1 MFNKPNTII
10 NVMNKEKLLKE
21 LVEEIKKDEKLRQ
34 EFLKAL
40 QSEHSE
46 RKPRKNYEERQVQ
59 NKQTTGKKKPLWP
72 IFWLYLPATIVF
84 TGWGVFLLYIS
95 FIPELE
101 ISILTFPVGL
111 IFLFV
116 GISVAIDMWKYIK
129 GRIKF
134 VSLSRDFWRGFFMRD
149 FMD

>member
-1 MFNKPNTII
+1 MYLTII

-21 LVEEIKKDEKLRQ
+21 LVEEIKKDEKLRR
-34 EFLKAL
+34 ELLKAL

-46 RKPRKNYEERQVQ
+46 RKPRKNYAEQVQ

-72 IFWLYLPATIVF
+72 IFWLYLPSTIVF

-95 FIPELE
+95 FIPEFE

-116 GISVAIDMWKYIK
+116 GISSAIDTWKYIK

-134 VSLSRDFWRGFFMRD
+134 VSLSRDFWDGYFMRD

>member
-1 MFNKPNTII
+1 
-10 NVMNKEKLLKE
+10 MNKEKLLKE

-46 RKPRKNYEERQVQ
+46 HKPRKNYEEKQ
-59 NKQTTGKKKPLWP
+59 NEQATGKKKPLWP

-84 TGWGVFLLYIS
+84 TGWGVLLLWFS
-95 FIPELE
+95 TMPSE
-101 ISILTFPVGL
+101 ISIFLFPVGL

>member
-1 MFNKPNTII
+1 
-10 NVMNKEKLLKE
+10 MNKEKLLKE

-46 RKPRKNYEERQVQ
+46 RKPRKNYAESQ
-59 NKQTTGKKKPLWP
+59 NEQATGKKKPLWP

-84 TGWGVFLLYIS
+84 TGWGVLLLWFS
-95 FIPELE
+95 TMPSE
-101 ISILTFPVGL
+101 ISIFLFPVGL

>member
-1 MFNKPNTII
+1 MYLTII

-46 RKPRKNYEERQVQ
+46 RKPRKNYAERQVQ

-72 IFWLYLPATIVF
+72 IFLLYLPSTIVF

-95 FIPELE
+95 FIPEFKGFIFTL
-101 ISILTFPVGL
+101 PVGL
-111 IFLFV
+111 IALLV
-116 GISVAIDMWKYIK
+116 GILSAIDTWKYIK

-134 VSLSRDFWRGFFMRD
+134 VSLSRDFWDGYFMRD